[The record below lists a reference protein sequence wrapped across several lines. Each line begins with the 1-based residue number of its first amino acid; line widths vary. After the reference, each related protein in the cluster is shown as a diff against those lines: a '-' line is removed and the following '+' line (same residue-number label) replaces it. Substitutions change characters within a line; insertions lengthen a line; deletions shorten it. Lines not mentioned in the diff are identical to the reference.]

1 MLTAMPI
8 EMYLPPLHQKL
19 AVLVLA
25 VLGALWLVRMMRRH
39 RLREEH
45 ALLWLLGLVAGVAV
59 MWCEPLLVALTRLLG
74 VKVPASALMLTAIF
88 FLLGV
93 TAWLTTLVSVQKRQ
107 ITDLIISVSILQT
120 RVEERDGVRP
130 QPSRDA
136 ESPS

>member
-1 MLTAMPI
+1 MPDVL
-8 EMYLPPLHQKL
+8 YLPPLHQKL

-45 ALLWLLGLVAGVAV
+45 ALLWLLGLVAGVV
-59 MWCEPLLVALTRLLG
+59 VIWCEPLLIAVTRLLG

-88 FLLGV
+88 FLLEV

-107 ITDLIISVSILQT
+107 ITDLIISVSILQA
-120 RVEERDGVRP
+120 RVEERESGRS
-130 QPSRDA
+130 QPSRDV

>member
-1 MLTAMPI
+1 MPV
-8 EMYLPPLHQKL
+8 ESYLPPLHQKL

-45 ALLWLLGLVAGVAV
+45 ALLWLLGLVAGVV
-59 MWCEPLLVALTRLLG
+59 VIWCEPLLIAVTRLLG

-107 ITDLIISVSILQT
+107 ITALIISVSILQA
-120 RVEERDGVRP
+120 RVEERDGGGTFDSAGRK
-130 QPSRDA
+130 DI
-136 ESPS
+136 

>member
-1 MLTAMPI
+1 MPI

>member
-1 MLTAMPI
+1 MPV
-8 EMYLPPLHQKL
+8 ESYLPPLHQKL

-45 ALLWLLGLVAGVAV
+45 ALLWLLGLVAGVV
-59 MWCEPLLVALTRLLG
+59 VIWCEPLLIAVTRLLG

-107 ITDLIISVSILQT
+107 ITDLIISVSILQA
-120 RVEERDGVRP
+120 RVEERES
-130 QPSRDA
+130 SREGFAWKPPDRL
-136 ESPS
+136 P

>member
-1 MLTAMPI
+1 MPI
-8 EMYLPPLHQKL
+8 ETYLPPLHQKL

-45 ALLWLLGLVAGVAV
+45 ALLWLLGLVAGVV
-59 MWCEPLLVALTRLLG
+59 VIWCEPLLIAVTRLLG

-107 ITDLIISVSILQT
+107 ITDLIISVSILQA
-120 RVEERDGVRP
+120 RVEERESGRP
-130 QPSRDA
+130 QPSRDV

>member
-1 MLTAMPI
+1 M
-8 EMYLPPLHQKL
+8 
-19 AVLVLA
+19 
-25 VLGALWLVRMMRRH
+25 LGALWLVRMMRRH